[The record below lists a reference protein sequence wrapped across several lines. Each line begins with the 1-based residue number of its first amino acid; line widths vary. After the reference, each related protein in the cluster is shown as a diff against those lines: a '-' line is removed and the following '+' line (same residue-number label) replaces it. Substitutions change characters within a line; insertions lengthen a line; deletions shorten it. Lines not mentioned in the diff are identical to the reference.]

1 MYALVCPSILTQNLI
16 FIDANKVFIV
26 ALLEEWSIIKIV
38 RVIPNEPTSHALVLH
53 KEVST
58 CSLRQ

>member
-1 MYALVCPSILTQNLI
+1 LILDNYLI

-38 RVIPNEPTSHALVLH
+38 RVIPNEPTSHALVLV
-53 KEVST
+53 EQALVI
-58 CSLRQ
+58 SLLRMTN